1 MPIIPKINSFRKSI
15 LLYRGIRYRKG
26 FGVHSPFVYNLIT
39 KVIEERCPYYCF
51 DDIEL
56 VRKQLL
62 FCNAT
67 LTLPE
72 RTRNRKVCRR
82 TVGQVVAHEAIKPKH
97 GALLFRLANYFKS
110 KQILQLGCSVGIPTL
125 YLTAYASEVHC
136 IVLESVPELA
146 SVARMAFEKAAC
158 RSADLRVGAYGDL
171 LPEALAEM
179 PCPDLIYFDA
189 SIGWQEQADLFEACL
204 QRAGD
209 DTLFVFEGIRA
220 NRRMRAFWKAACQRA
235 EVTISVDLYS
245 MGLLFFNKK
254 LHKRNYIVY
263 F

>member
-1 MPIIPKINSFRKSI
+1 MQVIPPFNTLRKSV

-56 VRKQLL
+56 IRKQLL
-62 FCNAT
+62 FCNKRVT
-67 LTLPE
+67 YPDW
-72 RTRNRKVCRR
+72 RQNRKIRSR
-82 TVGQVVAHEAIKPKH
+82 MVGQVVEREAIKPKH

-110 KQILQLGCSVGIPTL
+110 KHILQLGTSVGISTL
-125 YLTAYASEVHC
+125 YLTSYASGLTC
-136 IVLESVPELA
+136 IALESVPEFA

-158 RSADLRVGAYGDL
+158 RSVDLRVGAYQKL
-171 LPEALAEM
+171 LPEVLADM
-179 PCPDLIYFDA
+179 PSLDLVHFAA
-189 SIGWQEQADLFEACL
+189 SIDPQEKAGLFAACL
-204 QRAGD
+204 QRVND

-220 NRRMRAFWKAACQRA
+220 NRRARAFWHSVCQHDD
-235 EVTISVDLYS
+235 VTVSVDLYS
-245 MGLLFFNKK
+245 TGLLFFNPK

>member
-72 RTRNRKVCRR
+72 RTRNRKVCRPPP
-82 TVGQVVAHEAIKPKH
+82 GD
-97 GALLFRLANYFKS
+97 
-110 KQILQLGCSVGIPTL
+110 
-125 YLTAYASEVHC
+125 
-136 IVLESVPELA
+136 VPE
-146 SVARMAFEKAAC
+146 V
-158 RSADLRVGAYGDL
+158 
-171 LPEALAEM
+171 
-179 PCPDLIYFDA
+179 
-189 SIGWQEQADLFEACL
+189 
-204 QRAGD
+204 
-209 DTLFVFEGIRA
+209 
-220 NRRMRAFWKAACQRA
+220 
-235 EVTISVDLYS
+235 
-245 MGLLFFNKK
+245 
-254 LHKRNYIVY
+254 
-263 F
+263 